1 MIRHIYGA
9 DMIYHETTYLD
20 NMRETAE
27 IRFHTTTRQAAMMAR
42 KAMVNKLLIGHFSSK
57 YSVLNQFLSEAKEV
71 FPNTELAIEGQLFE
85 VH

>member
-1 MIRHIYGA
+1 MIEHIYGA

-20 NMRETAE
+20 SMREKAE
-27 IRFHTTTRQAAMMAR
+27 MRFHTTTRQAAMIAR

-57 YSVLNQFLSEAKEV
+57 YSVLDQFLAEAKEI

-85 VH
+85 IH